1 MNVMKPTLRHLA
13 GLIPLLFSLLAAAG
27 LAGCDA
33 QKPQPQV
40 PAAASQDGV
49 TRTAAIQ
56 NAQRDAAFRYAE
68 LPIARVD
75 ARRLGGFWVVELT
88 SNTGP
93 GLRYTISALDGSI
106 RERNMFQ

>member
-1 MNVMKPTLRHLA
+1 MKPYLRQVTSTLTLA
-13 GLIPLLFSLLAAAG
+13 LALSLSLALAA

-33 QKPQPQV
+33 PKPAPR
-40 PAAASQDGV
+40 AATQAPREL
-49 TRTAAIQ
+49 TREAAIQ

-68 LPIARVD
+68 VSIARVD

-88 SNTGP
+88 AVNGS

-106 RERNMFQ
+106 RGRNSFQ